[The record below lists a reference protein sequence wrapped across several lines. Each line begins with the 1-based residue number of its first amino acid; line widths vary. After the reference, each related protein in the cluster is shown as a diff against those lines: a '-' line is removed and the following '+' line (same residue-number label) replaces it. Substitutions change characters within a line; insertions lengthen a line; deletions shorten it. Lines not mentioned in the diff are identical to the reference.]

1 MRSIPDVN
9 ENDWKL
15 FRSRIPDWQEA
26 YIDRLNHEYI
36 ELLSGKGNPS
46 AKFWALEKRIR
57 EDKKD
62 CGVQAEMS
70 RSKMKIILMN
80 LLDEGAITANDLAG
94 FSDNLRDSLLNYLE
108 FGKKRNETS

>member
-1 MRSIPDVN
+1 
-9 ENDWKL
+9 
-15 FRSRIPDWQEA
+15 
-26 YIDRLNHEYI
+26 
-36 ELLSGKGNPS
+36 
-46 AKFWALEKRIR
+46 
-57 EDKKD
+57 
-62 CGVQAEMS
+62 MS

>member
-1 MRSIPDVN
+1 MRGIPDVN

-26 YIDRLNHEYI
+26 Y
-36 ELLSGKGNPS
+36 KGNPS

-62 CGVQAEMS
+62 CGVQAEMR

-80 LLDEGAITANDLAG
+80 LLDEGAITANDLDG